1 MKGDIMWN
9 KHISID
15 FTLPLAVT
23 LVFFVL
29 KIVGYINWSWWLI
42 FTPIYVG
49 VIISIIMVIW
59 VFKE

>member
-1 MKGDIMWN
+1 MWN

-23 LVFFVL
+23 LIFFVL

>member
-1 MKGDIMWN
+1 MWN